1 MKKKTARKRGRQAA
15 QKKKAQT
22 TGSRRKVVGKP
33 KSKKTVKKKTVKK
46 KTVKKKTAKKK
57 TAKKKTLKKKTASR
71 KNAPRAKTTLKKS
84 TKKKATGKKATNRKS
99 RSRGKSTAVMK
110 KRRTSKLGRA
120 KVTGN
125 EKLFLLF
132 KDDYHARQIFDFL
145 RVQTVREL
153 EQLTPEQI
161 VERLSAPIRHTVT
174 RIRCKLAIVNR
185 HLQDDQEFA
194 VQFQQR
200 DRKS

>member
-1 MKKKTARKRGRQAA
+1 MKKKTARKRGQQAT
-15 QKKKAQT
+15 KKKKSQT
-22 TGSRRKVVGKP
+22 TGTRKKVAQKP
-33 KSKKTVKKKTVKK
+33 KIR

-57 TAKKKTLKKKTASR
+57 TTKKKTAR
-71 KNAPRAKTTLKKS
+71 NKTAARTNAPRTKTTLKKS
-84 TKKKATGKKATNRKS
+84 TKKKATGKKSAKRKS
-99 RSRGKSTAVMK
+99 SARVKTTAVMK
-110 KRRTSKLGRA
+110 KGRRGSKASKLGRA

-153 EQLTPEQI
+153 EHLTAEEI

-185 HLQDDQEFA
+185 HLQDDREFA
-194 VQFQQR
+194 IQFQQR
-200 DRKS
+200 DGKS